1 MTAVSAATRVLVLLG
16 DPVSHSLSPIMQ
28 NAALRSVELDAIY
41 VAQRTPS
48 EQLAAVLRALAFA
61 GGGGNIT
68 IPHKEAA
75 ATMLDL
81 PSDAV
86 RRTGACNTF
95 WADAGKVAGDNTDL
109 EGFRRAVR
117 EGFGDIVTG
126 GRVLLLGGGGAAR
139 AALAA
144 LVADDVGEVVIANRT
159 KERARAIARRIG
171 GERVRVSE
179 GLAQLEGA
187 RFDLVVNATS
197 LGREPG
203 DAEPIPLGILG
214 GVSAVFDM
222 NYRPGGTSLQAA
234 AQRMGVECRDGRG
247 MLVHQGAVAFE
258 RWTGVP
264 APLKV
269 MRRALDAALTPS

>member
-1 MTAVSAATRVLVLLG
+1 MTAVNASTRVLVLLG

-28 NAALRSVELDAIY
+28 NAALRSVELDAVY

-48 EQLAAVLRALAFA
+48 EDLGAVLRAQAFA

-68 IPHKEAA
+68 VPHKEAA
-75 ATMLDL
+75 ATMLDH

-95 WADAGKVAGDNTDL
+95 WADDGKVAGDNTDL
-109 EGFRRAVR
+109 EGFRRAVH
-117 EGFGDIVTG
+117 ESYGDIVRQ

-144 LVADDVGEVVIANRT
+144 LVADDVGEVVIFNRT
-159 KERARAIARRIG
+159 KDRARAIARRMG
-171 GERVRVSE
+171 GERVRVSD
-179 GLAQLEGA
+179 GLAQLEGDD
-187 RFDLVVNATS
+187 FDLVVNATS
-197 LGREPG
+197 LGRQPG
-203 DAEPIPLGILG
+203 DPDPIPLAALG
-214 GVSAVFDM
+214 RVKAVYDM
-222 NYRPGGTSLQAA
+222 NYRSAGTGLQATC
-234 AQRMGVECRDGRG
+234 QRLGLECRDGRG

-258 RWTGVP
+258 RWTGLA

-269 MRRALDAALTPS
+269 MRRALDAALATS